1 MGAPGGGGGGFL
13 GGGRGG
19 GGAPPAANGSVH
31 VPDDSSDEPG
41 ELTYVGIDTFEADF

>member
-1 MGAPGGGGGGFL
+1 MISPILAVSRGA
-13 GGGRGG
+13 G